1 MLCLGSV
8 YLTCVLQMIQL
19 DSKSFIDAE
28 GGQLLVDLIRD
39 SGDSPQNQS
48 FHDKLIHC
56 LCIVKNE
63 SSVLLDCYN
72 RGLLGVIINKLR
84 RDLPPIPQHQQQNDI
99 LPDEAIVQ
107 EEIQNP
113 PDAIPQVH
121 EVQQD
126 AMR

>member
-1 MLCLGSV
+1 
-8 YLTCVLQMIQL
+8 MILL
-19 DSKSFIDAE
+19 DPITFVDAE

-39 SGDSPQNQS
+39 SGDSPQNRS
-48 FHDKLIHC
+48 LHDKLIHC
-56 LCIVKNE
+56 LLSVNNE
-63 SSVLLDCYN
+63 SSVLQDCCN